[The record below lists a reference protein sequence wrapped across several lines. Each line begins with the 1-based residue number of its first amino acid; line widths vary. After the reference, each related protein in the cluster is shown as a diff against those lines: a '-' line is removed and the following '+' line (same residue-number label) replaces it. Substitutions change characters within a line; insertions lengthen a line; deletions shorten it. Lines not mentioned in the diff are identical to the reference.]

1 MKADDK
7 IIVLIKIHLVFE
19 VNEFTLIIKKALF
32 QEKASRSFELE
43 DKLFYV
49 WKWKTLGIFWL
60 IFFYYLVLFLE
71 IS

>member
-32 QEKASRSFELE
+32 QEKASHSFEVE

-49 WKWKTLGIFWL
+49 WK
-60 IFFYYLVLFLE
+60 
-71 IS
+71 